1 MEPVFSLVEYAS
13 LELQLSLSGSGC
25 PPGCLSLVADG
36 PVRSLLALL
45 WYLLSAL
52 FYEWA
57 WQVSSLSLSLSLSF
71 FFFSLSL
78 WLSHSLGCYLRFG
91 LSNCPQGIQPRTL
104 SNEAHASLFSPHLL
118 VVAVSAGS

>member
-1 MEPVFSLVEYAS
+1 MEPVFSLVEDAS

-57 WQVSSLSLSLSLSF
+57 WQDSSLSLSLSLSL

-78 WLSHSLGCYLRFG
+78 SGYPTVWVAISDLVSQIALR
-91 LSNCPQGIQPRTL
+91 
-104 SNEAHASLFSPHLL
+104 AFSP
-118 VVAVSAGS
+118 GP

>member
-1 MEPVFSLVEYAS
+1 MEPVFSFVEYAS

-57 WQVSSLSLSLSLSF
+57 WQDSSLSLSLSLSLF
-71 FFFSLSL
+71 FFLSLSL
-78 WLSHSLGCYLRFG
+78 AIPQFG
-91 LSNCPQGIQPRTL
+91 LL
-104 SNEAHASLFSPHLL
+104 SQIWSLKLPSGH
-118 VVAVSAGS
+118 SAQDPKQ

>member
-1 MEPVFSLVEYAS
+1 MEPVFSLVEDAS
-13 LELQLSLSGSGC
+13 LELKLSLSGSGC

-36 PVRSLLALL
+36 PVHSLLALL

-57 WQVSSLSLSLSLSF
+57 WQDSSLSLSF

-78 WLSHSLGCYLRFG
+78 AISQFG
-91 LSNCPQGIQPRTL
+91 LLSQICSLKLPSGHSAQDPKQCSPCLPVQPPLAGGGCECWELTL
-104 SNEAHASLFSPHLL
+104 
-118 VVAVSAGS
+118 GM